1 MSDVVDLEPSASPA
15 ESGADAVERPSIA
28 DIASRAI
35 KVASERQAD
44 REAGREVPAELPD
57 VSTAVP
63 RERQGRPTAKPQ
75 AKPAT
80 SAPAETDARSAP
92 PEASAT
98 APAVEAPAGWS
109 EEKKAGFARLLPDAQ
124 RLLLEHV
131 KSQDDDYGQKSRN
144 LQAQAQQAEP
154 FIRAYVDHADFLNK
168 QSAAIGAAP
177 HEVMSNMVS
186 ILRAG
191 TTGTPQERRQA
202 LGYVAYLFGINP
214 NTLGA

>member
-15 ESGADAVERPSIA
+15 ESAADAVERPSIA

-57 VSTAVP
+57 VSAAVP
-63 RERQGRPTAKPQ
+63 RERQGRPTAKP
-75 AKPAT
+75 AA

-98 APAVEAPAGWS
+98 VPAVEAPAEWS